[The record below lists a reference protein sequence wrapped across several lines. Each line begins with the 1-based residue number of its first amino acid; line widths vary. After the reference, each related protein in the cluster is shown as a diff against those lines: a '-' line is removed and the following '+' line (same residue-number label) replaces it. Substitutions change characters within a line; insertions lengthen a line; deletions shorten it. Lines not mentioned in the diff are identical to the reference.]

1 MPWITRVGS
10 ALRQAR
16 LVCGKKGEDAGDVK
30 IPSGPME
37 DITIALTQTNGK
49 PAGELL
55 VGMKFSHTPGAPPS
69 AKNSYTNEAS
79 TWRMLWVVGCGL
91 YGCAVGCT
99 IGCTIGCAV
108 GCTIGCTINV
118 GCV

>member
-91 YGCAVGCT
+91 WVVRLCGWLYDWLCDWLYDWLYGLY
-99 IGCTIGCAV
+99 
-108 GCTIGCTINV
+108 N
-118 GCV
+118 